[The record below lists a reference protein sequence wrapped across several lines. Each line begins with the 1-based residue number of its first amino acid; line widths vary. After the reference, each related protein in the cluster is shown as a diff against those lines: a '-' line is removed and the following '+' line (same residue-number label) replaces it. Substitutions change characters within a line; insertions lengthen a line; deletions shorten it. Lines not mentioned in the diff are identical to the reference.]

1 MLVTV
6 IQLNGFTRAEIARI
20 AHNIITAAGTGT
32 LERKPAS
39 FQVNDAS
46 GLVSWTDDGGVA
58 RTLDVANR
66 FTP

>member
-1 MLVTV
+1 MTV
-6 IQLNGFTRAEIARI
+6 IQLSAFSRAEIARI
-20 AHNIITAAGTGT
+20 AHNIITAAQTGT

-46 GLVSWTDDGGVA
+46 GLVSWTGDDGVA